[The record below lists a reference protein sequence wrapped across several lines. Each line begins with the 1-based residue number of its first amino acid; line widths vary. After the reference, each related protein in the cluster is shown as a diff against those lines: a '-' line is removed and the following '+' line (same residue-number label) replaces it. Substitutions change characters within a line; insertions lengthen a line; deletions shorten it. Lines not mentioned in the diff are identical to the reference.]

1 MRKKQLMKFSAVILS
16 AVMTAGALTV
26 SAEAADFGDEIIIDT
41 DTEEQSDE
49 VQEESVET
57 EITEISE
64 TEEQNEE
71 TNQSLTEEFS
81 DSVGEAATTE
91 TDNEESYTDETAN
104 TDVKG
109 ITSVQAQLY
118 GQNSNGTVTSKYVN
132 AEFTSDIVSRRTMD
146 NKQQTWRVVNL
157 VFGKDDATLPTGNIT
172 VNSQFRIGTEDTETP
187 VQNQMTV
194 GNCYYIN
201 DDSVANN
208 NYNSADDSWNT
219 KGFGGHTLMH
229 GESTETFRNE
239 YYCIYRNHGKIIR
252 YLFRITR
259 QGWAGLITQP
269 YYSEDNP
276 ITADLAD
283 WVYDEENARYMVT
296 IAEMEKLLSDRP
308 VQKVNENGTLGGKI
322 EWECLISEDPM
333 QPIYRDGTN
342 IYISKAGQYNAY
354 HASYAGVEYNIPIR
368 FSYRFSSD
376 EGATLQLEKLLTD
389 GITNLGDYETIEE
402 FTALFPKVYQEKA
415 KEYYDQVTALKKT
428 FDNTRTGTY
437 RGDWDYSITGKIY
450 GTDKLK
456 KWVDDCESAKVD
468 KAKELSAEIWENIFG
483 LKDAREAINKYTD
496 SDKLTGDR
504 VIKMA
509 EFRKSYLQE
518 LEKSYKNH
526 TLEKLSDVE
535 KLVADLKDD
544 SEDIR
549 KQEPGYTPKP
559 PVDSK
564 PAVKPG
570 STTTPKPAV
579 KPDTDTAAKPAGL
592 LKLPYTSCTKKEGG
606 KAFSLRVTTTRKAA
620 LTFKSSNNKVVTV
633 DKKGKVKIKGPG
645 RALITVTGKASGVKI
660 ETAKIT
666 VTVKPSAKLSAKAT
680 AQSGKKLKVT
690 WKRNK
695 KASGYQIVV
704 STDKSFK
711 KVVKTVNIKKNKT
724 VKTTI
729 KGLKKGKRYYVRI
742 RSIKKA
748 AGGNIYGSWCKTN
761 SVKIKK

>member
-1 MRKKQLMKFSAVILS
+1 
-16 AVMTAGALTV
+16 
-26 SAEAADFGDEIIIDT
+26 
-41 DTEEQSDE
+41 
-49 VQEESVET
+49 
-57 EITEISE
+57 
-64 TEEQNEE
+64 
-71 TNQSLTEEFS
+71 
-81 DSVGEAATTE
+81 
-91 TDNEESYTDETAN
+91 
-104 TDVKG
+104 
-109 ITSVQAQLY
+109 
-118 GQNSNGTVTSKYVN
+118 
-132 AEFTSDIVSRRTMD
+132 
-146 NKQQTWRVVNL
+146 
-157 VFGKDDATLPTGNIT
+157 
-172 VNSQFRIGTEDTETP
+172 
-187 VQNQMTV
+187 MTV
-194 GNCYYIN
+194 GNVYYLYN
-201 DDSVANN
+201 DSVCNN
-208 NYNSADDSWNT
+208 NYNSTDKSWNT
-219 KGFGGHTLMH
+219 AVFGGHTLMH
-229 GESTETFRNE
+229 GESTETFGNE
-239 YYCIYRNHGKIIR
+239 YYCIYRNNGKMIR
-252 YLFRITR
+252 YLFKIKR
-259 QGWAGLITQP
+259 QGWAGLVTQP
-269 YYSEDNP
+269 YYNEENP

-283 WVYDEENARYMVT
+283 WVYDPENDRYMVT
-296 IAEMEKLLSDRP
+296 IAEIEKLLSDKA

-322 EWECLISEDPM
+322 KWECLISEDST
-333 QPIYRDGTN
+333 QPIYRDDAN

-354 HASYAGVEYNIPIR
+354 HASYAGVEYKIPIR
-368 FSYRFSSD
+368 FSYRFGSD

-389 GITNLGDYETIEE
+389 GITDLSDYETIEE
-402 FTALFPKVYQEKA
+402 FTALFPKAHQEKA
-415 KEYYDQVTALKKT
+415 REYYEQVMALKKT

-437 RGDWDYSITGKIY
+437 RGDWDYSITGKSY
-450 GTDKLK
+450 GSDKLK
-456 KWVDDCESAKVD
+456 KWVDNCESAKVD
-468 KAKELSAEIWENIFG
+468 KAKELSVEIWENIFG
-483 LKDAREAINKYTD
+483 LKDARETINKYTD

-509 EFRKSYLQE
+509 ELRESYLQE

-535 KLVADLKDD
+535 KLIDDLKDD

-592 LKLPYTSCTKKEGG
+592 LKLPYTSCTKTEGG
-606 KAFSLRVTTTRKAA
+606 KAFRLKVSTTRKAA

-645 RALITVTGKASGVKI
+645 RALITVTGKASGVKT

-666 VTVKPSAKLSAKAT
+666 VTVKPSAKLSAKAA

-704 STDKSFK
+704 ATDKSFK

-742 RSIKKA
+742 RSMKKSSD
-748 AGGNIYGSWCKTN
+748 GNIYGSWCKTKA
-761 SVKIKK
+761 VKINR

>member
-1 MRKKQLMKFSAVILS
+1 MRRKQLMKFSAVILS
-16 AVMTAGALTV
+16 AVMAAGSLTV
-26 SAEAADFGDEIIIDT
+26 SAEAVDFGDEIIIDT

-104 TDVKG
+104 TDVTG
-109 ITSVQAQLY
+109 VTSVQAQLY
-118 GQNSNGTVTSKYVN
+118 GQNSNGTVISKYVD
-132 AEFTSDIVSRRTMD
+132 AEFTSEIVSRRTMD

-157 VFGKDDATLPTGNIT
+157 VFGKDDATFPTGNIT
-172 VNSQFRIGTEDTETP
+172 VHSRFRIGTEDTETP

-194 GNCYYIN
+194 GNVYYLYN
-201 DDSVANN
+201 DSVCNN
-208 NYNSADDSWNT
+208 NYNSTDKSWNT
-219 KGFGGHTLMH
+219 AVFGGHTLMH
-229 GESTETFRNE
+229 GESTETFGNE
-239 YYCIYRNHGKIIR
+239 YYCIYRNNGKMIR
-252 YLFRITR
+252 YLFKIKR
-259 QGWAGLITQP
+259 QGWAGLVTQP
-269 YYSEDNP
+269 YYNEENP

-283 WVYDEENARYMVT
+283 WVYDPENDRYMVT
-296 IAEMEKLLSDRP
+296 IAEIEKLLSDKA

-322 EWECLISEDPM
+322 KWECLISEDST
-333 QPIYRDGTN
+333 QPIYRDDAN

-354 HASYAGVEYNIPIR
+354 HASYAGVEYKIPIR
-368 FSYRFSSD
+368 FSYRFGSD

-389 GITNLGDYETIEE
+389 GITDLSDYETIEE
-402 FTALFPKVYQEKA
+402 FTALFPKAHQEKA
-415 KEYYDQVTALKKT
+415 REYYEQVMALKKT

-437 RGDWDYSITGKIY
+437 RGDWDYSITGKSY
-450 GTDKLK
+450 GSDKLK
-456 KWVDDCESAKVD
+456 KWVDNCESAKVD
-468 KAKELSAEIWENIFG
+468 KAKELSVEIWENIFG
-483 LKDAREAINKYTD
+483 LKDARETINKYTD

-509 EFRKSYLQE
+509 ELRESYLQE

-535 KLVADLKDD
+535 KLIDDLKDD

-592 LKLPYTSCTKKEGG
+592 LKLPYTSCTKTEGG
-606 KAFSLRVTTTRKAA
+606 KAFRLKVSTTRKAA

-645 RALITVTGKASGVKI
+645 RALITVTGKASGVKT

-666 VTVKPSAKLSAKAT
+666 VTVKPSAKLSAKAA

-704 STDKSFK
+704 ATDKSFK

-742 RSIKKA
+742 RSMKKSSD
-748 AGGNIYGSWCKTN
+748 GNIYGSWCKTKA
-761 SVKIKK
+761 VKINR